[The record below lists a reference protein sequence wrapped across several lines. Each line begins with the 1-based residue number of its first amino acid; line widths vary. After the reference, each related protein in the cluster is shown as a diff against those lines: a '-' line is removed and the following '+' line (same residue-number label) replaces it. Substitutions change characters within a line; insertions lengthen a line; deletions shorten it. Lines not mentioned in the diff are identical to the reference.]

1 MTQSSKFELEPRE
14 YLRVR
19 GELNKME
26 LSLEQLQDAHAALHT
41 EYTLL
46 QKRHK
51 KERAK
56 MMLFGLLFL
65 ISCSGRVLKEMGLL
79 EVLP

>member
-51 KERAK
+51 RDYRKLVFFVV
-56 MMLFGLLFL
+56 LFA
-65 ISCSGRVLKEMGLL
+65 ISCSGRVLKELGVF